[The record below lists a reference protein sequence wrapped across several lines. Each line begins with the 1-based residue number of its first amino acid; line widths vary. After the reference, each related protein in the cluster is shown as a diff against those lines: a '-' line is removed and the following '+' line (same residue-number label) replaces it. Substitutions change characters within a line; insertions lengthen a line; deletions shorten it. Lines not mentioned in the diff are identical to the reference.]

1 MYDAASRGTQPTRNC
16 CQFRALRGP
25 TLKLVFLQSKME
37 MQMARGPPITQRA
50 AAAGSVGAR
59 AFAMCPGSTSHRTPS
74 RRPPAMKPVP
84 ANLRAC
90 RGRRGRWTGA
100 VGTWLVCKIGV
111 EGLPLKFGAAV
122 YQPCDGACGVLERA
136 RGWFLRARMASGS
149 EHGANMPLPQLFVLS
164 PFVFL
169 L

>member
-1 MYDAASRGTQPTRNC
+1 MAPAALARRVLELGWCLKVLSRGFGPRGSGSRS
-16 CQFRALRGP
+16 FRALQGP

-59 AFAMCPGSTSHRTPS
+59 AFAMCPVSTLHRTPS
-74 RRPPAMKPVP
+74 RRPPAIKPVP

-100 VGTWLVCKIGV
+100 VGTWLV
-111 EGLPLKFGAAV
+111 
-122 YQPCDGACGVLERA
+122 
-136 RGWFLRARMASGS
+136 
-149 EHGANMPLPQLFVLS
+149 
-164 PFVFL
+164 
-169 L
+169 